1 MPPSTPLQSL
11 HTPGRASLQLTSPQV
26 DNRSLMQSQRD
37 VESCENRN
45 VTNQQQDSTPPDT
58 LHSGELSVATDQQ
71 SRCFTQ
77 DQTSIAHDEGCTQL
91 NIQNANELLEEG
103 GC

>member
-26 DNRSLMQSQRD
+26 DNRESQRD
-37 VESCENRN
+37 VESCESRN
-45 VTNQQQDSTPPDT
+45 VNNQQQDSATPDT
-58 LHSGELSVATDQQ
+58 LHSEQLPVATDQQ

-77 DQTSIAHDEGCTQL
+77 DQTSIAHDEGRTPL
-91 NIQNANELLEEG
+91 NIQNSNEPVEKG

>member
-26 DNRSLMQSQRD
+26 DNRESQRD
-37 VESCENRN
+37 VESRESRN
-45 VTNQQQDSTPPDT
+45 VNNQQQDSAPQDT
-58 LHSGELSVATDQQ
+58 IQSEQLPVATDQQ

-77 DQTSIAHDEGCTQL
+77 DETSIAHDEGRTPL
-91 NIQNANELLEEG
+91 NIQNSNEPLEKS